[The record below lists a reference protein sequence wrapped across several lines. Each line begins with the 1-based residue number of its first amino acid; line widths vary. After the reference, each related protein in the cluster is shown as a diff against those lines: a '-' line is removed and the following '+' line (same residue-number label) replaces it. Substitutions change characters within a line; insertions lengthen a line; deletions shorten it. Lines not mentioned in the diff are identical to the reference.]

1 MQSVI
6 VPFASIWRPILRARA
21 RATAS
26 CFTVRWVHTLHV
38 LKQAGSLA
46 DYFCCTHCT
55 LHSELFFFFFI
66 AYCFTCYFFFNSS
79 LFAVYTAQQVLQ
91 GWVLSGKTLKGL
103 EKNITS
109 KKKKITIIE
118 SLILLNVCVYYIV
131 RWICI
136 FNLIAWKADMAILGV

>member
-1 MQSVI
+1 M
-6 VPFASIWRPILRARA
+6 L
-21 RATAS
+21 
-26 CFTVRWVHTLHV
+26 
-38 LKQAGSLA
+38 
-46 DYFCCTHCT
+46 
-55 LHSELFFFFFI
+55 
-66 AYCFTCYFFFNSS
+66 FFFNSS

-109 KKKKITIIE
+109 KKKKKNFE
-118 SLILLNVCVYYIV
+118 SLILLNVCIYYIV